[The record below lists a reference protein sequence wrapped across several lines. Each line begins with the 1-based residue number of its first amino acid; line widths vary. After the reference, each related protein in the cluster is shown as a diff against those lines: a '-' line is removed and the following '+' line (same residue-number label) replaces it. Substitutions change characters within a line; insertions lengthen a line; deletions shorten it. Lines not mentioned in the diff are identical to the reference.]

1 MAYWTNEKT
10 IVKVGSMC
18 DAQGNQKRPSKY
30 GRGGKTLVEA
40 LLVRI
45 SCRFMNLSYVLLLV
59 CVKYGFT
66 IWLGVGVCCKN
77 KLGLRTIISCKFM
90 DLNSFVG
97 LCRRWAYHMVG
108 CGCV

>member
-30 GRGGKTLVEA
+30 GRGGKALAEA

-45 SCRFMNLSYVLLLV
+45 PCKFMNLYYVLLLV
-59 CVKYGFT
+59 CVEYGFT
-66 IWLGVGVCCKN
+66 IWLGVGVGVCCKN
-77 KLGLRTIISCKFM
+77 KLGVRTIIPCKFM
-90 DLNSFVG
+90 DLIKFMLCCWFV
-97 LCRRWAYHMVG
+97 
-108 CGCV
+108 